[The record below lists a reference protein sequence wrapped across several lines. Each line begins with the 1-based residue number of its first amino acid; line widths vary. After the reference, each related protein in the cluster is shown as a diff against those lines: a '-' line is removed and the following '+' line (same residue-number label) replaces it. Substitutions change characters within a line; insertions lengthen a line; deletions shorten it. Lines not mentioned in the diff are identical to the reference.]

1 MKEKQLSVLD
11 IGKKEIKL
19 SPYADIYFV
28 YLQNSRDLLMIFYNN
43 KRILHDYK
51 IKTYH

>member
-1 MKEKQLSVLD
+1 MKEKQLSDLQ

-28 YLQNSRDLLMIFYNN
+28 YLQNSRDLLIFYNN